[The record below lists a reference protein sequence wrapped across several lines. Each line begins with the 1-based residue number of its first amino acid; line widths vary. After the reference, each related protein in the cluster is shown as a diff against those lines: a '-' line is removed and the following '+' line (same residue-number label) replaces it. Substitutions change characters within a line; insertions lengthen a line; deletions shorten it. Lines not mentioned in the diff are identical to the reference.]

1 MKEFFCDTCKIYE
14 SDISSHL
21 SFKISQVTI
30 VSRPYSSRWIVF
42 PVYHHFQWKYC
53 VPRLS
58 MLIETQANVYICVF
72 QVRIRSAFHVSSI
85 YAIIPVNNNTHAS
98 PVCTLTQSWSNSL
111 LVSCFS
117 VSSNETT
124 FCLLELSH
132 SSLAEVLLK
141 VWHFSPGLHNRFA
154 FCTRIV

>member
-1 MKEFFCDTCKIYE
+1 
-14 SDISSHL
+14 
-21 SFKISQVTI
+21 
-30 VSRPYSSRWIVF
+30 
-42 PVYHHFQWKYC
+42 
-53 VPRLS
+53 
-58 MLIETQANVYICVF
+58 MLIETQADVYICVF

-85 YAIIPVNNNTHAS
+85 YAIIPVNDNTHAS

-132 SSLAEVLLK
+132 SSLAEVLLNRK
-141 VWHFSPGLHNRFA
+141 CGILALACITDLPFALALYDPAVDLHPQPFVRPVTGCLTAARCLSEPHTMTRSLVLHNPYLEE
-154 FCTRIV
+154 VGS